1 MRPQLSRSVLD
12 RAAHRRNDPAWL
24 EQAWDRARVLVVDPQ
39 SGAARVTGE
48 PPRLEFVAAAR
59 APAGDRLYLGGEAEP
74 YFAVAAPVVDG
85 VGLREAGPLLSDFD
99 VGVLT
104 EAVAL
109 VHFHTEHAF
118 HAATGRPT
126 RVDEGGWARRDGDKV
141 TWPRTDPA
149 VMVIITDGADR
160 VLLANGTGWKP
171 DRYSCIAGFV
181 EPGESAEAACHR
193 EVGEEVGVAI
203 TDLTYVASQPW
214 PYPRSL
220 MLAYQAVAE
229 PDQDIVVQPGEIA
242 AARWFTRTQL
252 RAALAGEPAPLK
264 TPPSISIARFLMER
278 WVGAG

>member
-12 RAAHRRNDPAWL
+12 RAAHRRADPAWL
-24 EQAWDRARVLVVDPQ
+24 DAAWARAKVLLIDPKT
-39 SGAARVTGE
+39 GNARVTGE
-48 PPRLEFVAAAR
+48 PPALVYC
-59 APAGDRLYLGGEAEP
+59 APHEAPDGHRLYLGGEDQP
-74 YFAVAAPVVDG
+74 YFAVATSVTDG

-109 VHFHTEHAF
+109 VRWHADHEF

-126 RVDEGGWARRDGDKV
+126 EVHDGGWSRRDGDKT

-149 VMVIITDGADR
+149 VMVIITDGADQ
-160 VLLANGTGWKP
+160 VLLANGAGWDA

-193 EVGEEVGVAI
+193 EVGEEVGVDI
-203 TDLTYVASQPW
+203 TALSYVASQPW

-220 MLAYQAVAE
+220 MLAYEAIADPAQ
-229 PDQDIVVQPGEIA
+229 PIVVEPGEIS
-242 AARWFTRTQL
+242 AARWFTRADL
-252 RAALAGEPAPLK
+252 RAALAGETAPLRM
-264 TPPSISIARFLMER
+264 PPSISIARFLMER
-278 WVGAG
+278 WVA